1 MTTRLELHNQLLK
14 FSDNVYYQPP
24 STIRMR
30 FPCIVYNKSD
40 VKRLYS
46 NDGMYSRK
54 QQYQITVISPDPDSL
69 TAEELETHFEY
80 CKITNYLN
88 VDNLHNTH
96 LTIYY

>member
-24 STIRMR
+24 STIKMR

-40 VKRLYS
+40 AKRLYS

-80 CKITNYLN
+80 CKITNYLK